1 MHFGTQSIRG
11 LLAGCFR
18 KQVADGNLAM
28 RILAL
33 GGDHS
38 FGAQLA
44 DIMRLVATDVTDGA
58 IAKSGVMEEQPRNGR
73 PQPLSILFEK

>member
-1 MHFGTQSIRG
+1 
-11 LLAGCFR
+11 
-18 KQVADGNLAM
+18 VANGKLAM

-58 IAKSGVMEEQPRNGR
+58 IAKSGHWVMEEQPERTAAA
-73 PQPLSILFEK
+73 IVDFIEK